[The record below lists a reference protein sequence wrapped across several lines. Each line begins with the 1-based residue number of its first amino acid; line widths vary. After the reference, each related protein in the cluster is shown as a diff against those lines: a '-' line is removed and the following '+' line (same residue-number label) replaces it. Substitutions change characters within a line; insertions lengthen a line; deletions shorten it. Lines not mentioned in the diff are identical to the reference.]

1 MATAREASAKRL
13 SLPAFPPEKP
23 LKLYANRHGTL
34 LPVPTHTS
42 PTGHSLH
49 TYATSCLLVQLLKVH
64 IRMHVLSAAFSGPHM
79 YVHILKVQMR
89 H

>member
-1 MATAREASAKRL
+1 MQADKA
-13 SLPAFPPEKP
+13 
-23 LKLYANRHGTL
+23 GTL

-42 PTGHSLH
+42 PTGHCLH
-49 TYATSCLLVQLLKVH
+49 TYATSCLLVQLPKVH

-89 H
+89 QRAELFSVALRGTLF